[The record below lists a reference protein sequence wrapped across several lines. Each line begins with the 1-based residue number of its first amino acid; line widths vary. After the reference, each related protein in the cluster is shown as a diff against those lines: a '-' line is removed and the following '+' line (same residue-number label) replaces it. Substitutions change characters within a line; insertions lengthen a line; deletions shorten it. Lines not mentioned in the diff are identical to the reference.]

1 MARKILF
8 TLFGVAFF
16 MLAGL
21 AQASLLHEIYFLSDE
36 NPTAGSLSLDGS
48 SLQNDLQQIAAIG
61 TLTLD
66 ASAEGSGFSCSGDC
80 AGFATLEIEV
90 LLQPDLTA
98 SLTNTQPPGT
108 FTFTA
113 EIVSIAQARVFSDW
127 SLLLDGLLFTAAEAG
142 LPELSNL
149 SLLPYLTPGVN
160 ANGDMVAVPS
170 QGECTYGDGDRSFC
184 RQLNFGDTVGVVSM
198 PVHGVPEPTTLA
210 IWAGLCGIGAIA
222 RRRRKA

>member
-66 ASAEGSGFSCSGDC
+66 ATAEGNGGFSCNGDC

-98 SLTNTQPPGT
+98 SLNYTQPPGT

-113 EIVSIAQARVFSDW
+113 EIVSIGQALVFPDW
-127 SLLLDGLLFTAAEAG
+127 SLFLEALQFTVLDANIPF
-142 LPELSNL
+142 LSKL
-149 SLLPYLTPGVN
+149 SLQPNLIPGFN
-160 ANGDMVAVPS
+160 TNGDMVVVPS
-170 QGECTYGDGDRSFC
+170 QGVCSGASNSFC
-184 RQLNFGDTVGVVSM
+184 GELNFGAPVGVVSM

-210 IWAGLCGIGAIA
+210 LLSLGLAGLGFT
-222 RRRRKA
+222 RRRVKA